1 MATRKRS
8 DRDNVSDS
16 ALGAYMPTQ
25 RDSAEGLSVS
35 SRQRIR
41 DKMAAD
47 VEAFLAAGGNREISL
62 DDVNTGFAY
71 GDVKLRFQGRS
82 TDSITSNWR
91 LASFFRRLT

>member
-1 MATRKRS
+1 MATSKRS
-8 DRDNVSDS
+8 DRDNISDS

-47 VEAFLAAGGNREISL
+47 VEAFLAAGGKITQL
-62 DDVNTGFAY
+62 DITMSAE
-71 GDVKLRFQGRS
+71 KLNQQRG
-82 TDSITSNWR
+82 SN
-91 LASFFRRLT
+91 